1 MKIEIERQCFD
12 FKAFIEAADGIDR
25 GDINILQDT
34 DHDIVLC
41 TPEEYFNDPYREID
55 GKLLLDIEDEWIKYD
70 TRGRHPTPVG
80 DGYYHSAKLDTVVK
94 AFDEEAQKEI
104 LAHFA

>member
-1 MKIEIERQCFD
+1 MKIKIERKYFD

-41 TPEEYFNDPYREID
+41 TPEEYLNDPDRID
-55 GKLLLDIEDEWIKYD
+55 AKLLLDIEDEWIKYD
-70 TRGRHPTPVG
+70 TRERHPTPVG

-104 LAHFA
+104 LVHFA